1 MITKTNFRVGDRVK
15 INPKKSYNQYA
26 EYALGKAYVIHYIF
40 GDLIGYPTTALL
52 REEGDISGG
61 FIEPLEALEL
71 VEPDTGICEKEE
83 LRKEILSNMK
93 FPRDIADYCVNDVL
107 MTMKAAETK
116 NFYSL
121 NVSKIIFNPP
131 ATIVFW
137 EDGTKTVVECA
148 AEDEFSEYYGFLAAL
163 GKKVYE
169 NNSQIKKLIDKKAER
184 HENKK
189 DEKDISD
196 VSMDSLVEAL
206 EYLFHSARNIDDGGC
221 PKSYLCFDTFT
232 KPAFKEK
239 EECGD

>member
-1 MITKTNFRVGDRVK
+1 MIMKTNFKVGDRVK

-26 EYALGKAYVIHYIF
+26 EYALSRVYLIHEIF
-40 GDLIGYPTTALL
+40 GSLMGYPETALL
-52 REEGDISGG
+52 EEEEGNISGE

-71 VEPDTGICEKEE
+71 VELDAGIYRKEE
-83 LRKEILSNMK
+83 LRKEILSKMK

-107 MTMKAAETK
+107 ATIKLAETK

-137 EDGTKTVVECA
+137 EDGTKTVVKCA
-148 AEDEFSEYYGFLAAL
+148 AEDEFNEYYGFLAAL

-169 NNSQIKKLIDKKAER
+169 NNSQIKKLIDKKAEW

-189 DEKDISD
+189 GEKDIPD
-196 VSMDSLVEAL
+196 DSMNSFGKVL
-206 EYLFHSARNIDDGGC
+206 EYLCTGGFDRYDGNN
-221 PKSYLCFDTFT
+221 
-232 KPAFKEK
+232 EK
-239 EECGD
+239 ED

>member
-1 MITKTNFRVGDRVK
+1 MKTNFRVGDRVK

-26 EYALGKAYVIHYIF
+26 EYALGKVYVIHDIR
-40 GDLIGYPTTALL
+40 GALIGYQTVALL
-52 REEGDISGG
+52 KEEEGDISGG
-61 FIEPLEALEL
+61 FIESLEALEL
-71 VEPDTGICEKEE
+71 VEPDAGVCEKEE
-83 LRKEILSNMK
+83 LRKEIHDKMK
-93 FPRDIADYCVNDVL
+93 VPRDIVNYCKNDVL

-137 EDGTKTVVECA
+137 EDGTKTVVKCS

-169 NNSQIKKLIDKKAER
+169 NNNQIKKLIDKKAEW

-189 DEKDISD
+189 NKKDIPD
-196 VSMDSLVEAL
+196 VSMNSLTEAL
-206 EYLFHSARNIDDGGC
+206 EYLCTGGFDRHDRNNQ
-221 PKSYLCFDTFT
+221 
-232 KPAFKEK
+232 
-239 EECGD
+239 EED